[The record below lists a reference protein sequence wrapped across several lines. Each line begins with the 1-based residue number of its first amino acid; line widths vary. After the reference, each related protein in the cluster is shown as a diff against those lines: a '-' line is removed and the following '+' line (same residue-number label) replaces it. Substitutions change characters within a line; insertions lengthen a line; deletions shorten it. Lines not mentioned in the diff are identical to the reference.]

1 MKRLHT
7 SLVFVAMLAA
17 AAVASAQTS
26 TQDTGERI
34 TASFSDASRPGL
46 LHVALI
52 TGSITVK
59 ASQGKDVII
68 QARGRDD
75 HASRGREGPGD
86 GDSDAPVGLK
96 RLRQQPSLSVEE
108 RNNRM
113 EIIAPSGLLA
123 VDLEIQVPAHTNL
136 QLSTVNNGNVTV
148 EGIDGEMEIAN
159 VNGSIT
165 LQAVSGAVVAHTVNG
180 KVLADLT
187 RITAQKPMAFTS
199 LNGVVDVTL
208 PAAVKANL
216 KLRTDNGNVFTD
228 FELKM
233 LSQSAPTVE
242 DTRRTGGRYRVE
254 VNRLIYG
261 SVNGG
266 GPDFEM
272 RTFNGNIYVRKGT

>member
-1 MKRLHT
+1 MKRFHP
-7 SLVFVAMLAA
+7 SLACVAMLAA
-17 AAVASAQTS
+17 AAAVSAEVS
-26 TQDTGERI
+26 TQVSQDTGERI
-34 TASFSDASRPGL
+34 TASFSDPARPGL

-59 ASQGKDVII
+59 AGQGNDVII
-68 QARGRDD
+68 QSRGRD
-75 HASRGREGPGD
+75 HGRD
-86 GDSDAPVGLK
+86 GDPQAPMGLK
-96 RLRQQPSLSVEE
+96 RLAQQPSLSLEE

-113 EIIAPSGLLA
+113 EIISPSGLLA
-123 VDLEIQVPAHTNL
+123 VDLEIQVPARTNL
-136 QLSTVNNGNVTV
+136 ELSTVNNGDIKV
-148 EGIDGEMEIAN
+148 EGIEGELEISN

-165 LQAVSGAVVAHTVNG
+165 LNAVSGSVVAHTVNG
-180 KVLADLT
+180 KVLAELA
-187 RITAQKPMAFTS
+187 RVTAQKPMAFTS

-233 LSQSAPTVE
+233 LSQGAPAIE

-254 VNRLIYG
+254 VNRVIYG

-266 GPDFEM
+266 GPDVEM